1 MKRKVVVTTMLLLIL
16 VCGFGAF
23 DLSLGGQR
31 NLSVNPEVTARIEAS
46 DQEFFKDFDVYS
58 AGVRE
63 YPTALL
69 FDLKDEY
76 HLATRFWE
84 SPLSHEEI
92 TYAIWRLEE
101 QHLEPN
107 WHLPFEPQALNIVN
121 YKGQVVGYIY
131 TSVRV
136 ILMDRKKDGRV
147 TVFVPAIFETD
158 DGDAEDMPPSP

>member
-1 MKRKVVVTTMLLLIL
+1 MTRKVVVTNMLLIIL
-16 VCGFGAF
+16 VCSFAAF
-23 DLSLGGQR
+23 DLSLARQR

-46 DQEFFKDFDVYS
+46 DREFFKDYDVYS

-76 HLATRFWE
+76 RLASRFWE

-92 TYAIWRLEE
+92 PYAIWRLEE
-101 QHLEPN
+101 QHLESEWN
-107 WHLPFEPQALNIVN
+107 LPFEPQALNIIN

-131 TSVRV
+131 TSLNR
-136 ILMDRKKDGRV
+136 ILMDHKKDGRV
-147 TVFVPAIFETD
+147 TVFMPIVYKKDNEADDRRVP
-158 DGDAEDMPPSP
+158 

>member
-1 MKRKVVVTTMLLLIL
+1 MKRKVVLTSMLFIIL
-16 VCGFGAF
+16 ACSFVAF
-23 DLSLGGQR
+23 DLSLARQR

-46 DQEFFKDFDVYS
+46 DRELFKDFDVYS

-76 HLATRFWE
+76 HLASRFWE
-84 SPLSHEEI
+84 APLSHEEI
-92 TYAIWRLEE
+92 TYAIWRLDE
-101 QHLEPN
+101 QHLEPD
-107 WHLPFEPQALNIVN
+107 WHLPFEPRALTIVN

-131 TSVRV
+131 TSFNR

-147 TVFVPAIFETD
+147 TVFVPIIFETD
-158 DGDAEDMPPSP
+158 GEDAEDMPPNP